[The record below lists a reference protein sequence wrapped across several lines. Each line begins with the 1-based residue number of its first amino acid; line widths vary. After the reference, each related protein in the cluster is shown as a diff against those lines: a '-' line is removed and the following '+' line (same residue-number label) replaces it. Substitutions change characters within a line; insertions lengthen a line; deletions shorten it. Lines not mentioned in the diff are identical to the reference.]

1 MWLDLLVVVLVLLL
15 GWLGA
20 RGGPLQAGLRLAA
33 IPLAYGAAFGAAAFF
48 GAGLAS
54 RFALPEL
61 AGQVLAGSGA
71 FLVSY
76 GVLSAMAGVAGRRA
90 REDGVSPLAQLLGGG
105 LGALRAAVLLIP
117 ILWVAN
123 LAEGARQSGV
133 GEGLPDL
140 SSSQLREAPSGLLEA
155 GAGVTLGDG
164 AEGRMAKRWIAHP
177 GASLNAMN
185 ELMEDPNL
193 RIIQTDQGF
202 WRDLE
207 EGRVT
212 NAMARPTW
220 RQLASD
226 PSFRERLGSL
236 GFVSQEAVT
245 DEPRFRAELTQTLA
259 DVGERLGRV
268 RSDPQLGELLEDPE
282 VQRQLQEGDTL
293 ALLADPRFQQLVAR
307 VTEGAQ

>member
-1 MWLDLLVVVLVLLL
+1 MWLDLLVVAFVLLF

-33 IPLAYGAAFGAAAFF
+33 IPFAYGAAFAAASFF
-48 GAGLAS
+48 GTVLAAS
-54 RFALPEL
+54 LAVPEL

-71 FLVSY
+71 FLLVY
-76 GVLSAMAGVAGRRA
+76 GALSTIAGVAGRRA
-90 REDGVSPLAQLLGGG
+90 REEGVPAPAQLAGGV

-140 SSSQLREAPSGLLEA
+140 SASQLREAPSSLLEA
-155 GAGVTLGDG
+155 GADATLGEG
-164 AEGRMAKRWIAHP
+164 AEGRMARRWIAHP
-177 GASLNAMN
+177 GTTLTALN
-185 ELMEDPNL
+185 EVMEDPNL
-193 RIIQTDQGF
+193 RILQSDQGF

-207 EGRVT
+207 DGRVAA
-212 NAMARPTW
+212 AMARPTW
-220 RQLASD
+220 HQLASD
-226 PSFRERLGSL
+226 PSFRQQLGAL
-236 GFVSQEAVT
+236 GLVTPDAVG
-245 DEPRFRAELTQTLA
+245 DDARFRAELTQTLA
-259 DVGERLGRV
+259 DVGERIGRV
-268 RSDPQLGELLEDPE
+268 RSDPQLEELLADPD

-307 VTEGAQ
+307 VTEGTQ

>member
-1 MWLDLLVVVLVLLL
+1 MWLDLLVIALVLLF

-33 IPLAYGAAFGAAAFF
+33 IPLAYGAAFAVSVFF

-54 RFALPEL
+54 RLALPEL

-71 FLVSY
+71 FLLVY
-76 GVLSAMAGVAGRRA
+76 GVLSALAGGAGRRA
-90 REDGVSPLAQLLGGG
+90 REEGVPPLGQLAGGG

-123 LAEGARQSGV
+123 LAEGARLSGV

-140 SSSQLREAPSGLLEA
+140 STSQLLEAPSGLLEA
-155 GAGVTLGDG
+155 GASATLGQG
-164 AEGRMAKRWIAHP
+164 AEGRMAQRWLAHP
-177 GASLNAMN
+177 GATLHAMN
-185 ELMEDPNL
+185 DLLEDPNL
-193 RIIQTDQGF
+193 RILQSDQGF

-212 NAMARPTW
+212 NAIARPTW

-226 PSFRERLGSL
+226 ASFRQRLGSL

-245 DEPRFRAELTQTLA
+245 DEPRFQAELTQTLA

-293 ALLADPRFQQLVAR
+293 ALLADPRFQQIVAR